1 MLPLLVVGFSSRVR
15 LSKSSAALP
24 VNAGFG
30 PEDSVANDILS
41 GDPAS
46 GLGTV
51 FEEDASR
58 NGFRETGRGGGSKG
72 ESCPSDKEGDAA
84 RLRKGLLEERLSVS
98 PGDGRESAWPG
109 WVSDIV
115 AMTCVSRIKS
125 CRRNRRPRTVTRP
138 WAWMRANWAV
148 QIGQRSD

>member
-1 MLPLLVVGFSSRVR
+1 M
-15 LSKSSAALP
+15 P

-30 PEDSVANDILS
+30 PEDSVASDILS

-51 FEEDASR
+51 FEEEASR

-98 PGDGRESAWPG
+98 PGDGRESTA
-109 WVSDIV
+109 
-115 AMTCVSRIKS
+115 
-125 CRRNRRPRTVTRP
+125 RNRILLLADGFMHFHDGELGAREGFETRR
-138 WAWMRANWAV
+138 W
-148 QIGQRSD
+148 ST